1 MAFPESVIQDA
12 WRQAGGTCQCRHTAH
27 GHSSRCGHPVWWEH
41 RDDQVNKHG
50 WEAHRID
57 PDGADTL
64 ENCEIVCRRCMKQNR
79 LYGV

>member
-1 MAFPESVIQDA
+1 
-12 WRQAGGTCQCRHTAH
+12 
-27 GHSSRCGHPVWWEH
+27 
-41 RDDQVNKHG
+41 VNKHG

-57 PDGADTL
+57 PDGPDTL